1 MAVMSDASDKLSERD
16 EIEALLPWYVSGRL
30 DVQSRARVER
40 YMKAHPE
47 MRDHLAFARE
57 EADATVTANE
67 VIAAPGPEALARLR
81 ASIAVA
87 PRRQS
92 IFARFSER
100 FADWIG
106 GFTPPQLGLAA
117 ALAALL
123 IVAQAAAISG
133 LVMERVATPAYE
145 TAGGGE
151 EAGQGV
157 ELLVAFSETASIGE
171 ISDLLKRV
179 GAVVVDGP
187 KAGLYRLRL
196 PGTGEEGREAAI
208 ETLQKSGVV
217 KSVLPGQ

>member
-1 MAVMSDASDKLSERD
+1 MMSDASEKLGERD

-40 YMKAHPE
+40 YLKAHPE
-47 MRDHLAFARE
+47 MREHLAFAQE
-57 EADATVTANE
+57 ESDATVAANE
-67 VIAAPGPEALARLR
+67 AIPAPGPDALQRLR
-81 ASIAVA
+81 ASIDAA
-87 PRRQS
+87 PRRKPF
-92 IFARFSER
+92 FAGLSER

-133 LVMERVATPAYE
+133 LVMERIAAPTYQ

-157 ELLVAFSETASIGE
+157 ELLVAFSETASMGE
-171 ISDLLKRV
+171 ISNALKQI
-179 GAVVVDGP
+179 GAIIVDGP

-196 PGTGEEGREAAI
+196 PETGEEGRQTAI
-208 ETLQKSGVV
+208 EALEQSGVV
-217 KSVLPGQ
+217 KSVLSGQ